1 MYRIL
6 IFDWSG
12 TLVDDLGP
20 TLEATNAVFGIHGR
34 AAMDRDEFRRLF
46 RLPYSEFYEEH
57 LPGIALADL
66 EHHFRKA
73 FAESPVA
80 VTVLPHAREKLE
92 WCREH
97 GVRCFVLTSMDR
109 DTFEGQLDD
118 LNMRH
123 YFEATY
129 SGVVDKREVIGS
141 LVENHELD
149 VSQTAF
155 LGDMIHDIVTAK
167 HGGVASVAL
176 LTGYTHREVLQAQQ
190 PDWLMADLL
199 EFREM
204 LDQHRRSS

>member
-1 MYRIL
+1 
-6 IFDWSG
+6 
-12 TLVDDLGP
+12 
-20 TLEATNAVFGIHGR
+20 
-34 AAMDRDEFRRLF
+34 
-46 RLPYSEFYEEH
+46 
-57 LPGIALADL
+57 
-66 EHHFRKA
+66 
-73 FAESPVA
+73 
-80 VTVLPHAREKLE
+80 
-92 WCREH
+92 
-97 GVRCFVLTSMDR
+97 MDR

>member
-1 MYRIL
+1 
-6 IFDWSG
+6 
-12 TLVDDLGP
+12 
-20 TLEATNAVFGIHGR
+20 
-34 AAMDRDEFRRLF
+34 MDRDEFRRLF

>member
-1 MYRIL
+1 MYRNL

-34 AAMDRDEFRRLF
+34 EAMDRDEFRRLF

-66 EHHFRKA
+66 ENHFRKA

-97 GVRCFVLTSMDR
+97 SVRCFVLTSMDR
-109 DTFEGQLDD
+109 NTFEGQLDD
-118 LNMRH
+118 LEMRQ

-141 LVENHELD
+141 LVINHELE

-190 PDWLMADLL
+190 PDWLMADLR

-204 LDQHRRSS
+204 LDQHRRNS